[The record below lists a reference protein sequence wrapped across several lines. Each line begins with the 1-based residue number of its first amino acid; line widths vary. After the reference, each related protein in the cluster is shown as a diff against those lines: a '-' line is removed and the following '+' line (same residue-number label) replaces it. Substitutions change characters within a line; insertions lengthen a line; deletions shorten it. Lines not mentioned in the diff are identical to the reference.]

1 MSNTTNTSFY
11 VYDLKAISDYK
22 SLGYYDT
29 SMLCLLTAVNAVLL
43 VLSIVFFR
51 LEPLKSRGIIPQ
63 FSLLLSLIANVIRI
77 ASNFTTQRII
87 LALVPIQVGAMNM
100 VWVPAILQYMR
111 YLIKQRIEYNKQNGT
126 YKPSVLQKIVNFV
139 FVSNIGLGI
148 SLAIHTFCMLII
160 MMGIW
165 LSYFVTNT
173 FSLSILVIL
182 VVLIVLQIA
191 FATTLII
198 ADLIIDVWRFGFFS
212 GTYTRRDPLAFR
224 HDGIYLFICCILSAI
239 YVIFSNV
246 GQLYITTEGLTSRSV
261 GIVAPTFFLEHVSI
275 FLIIL
280 T

>member
-1 MSNTTNTSFY
+1 MNNTTNTSFY

-22 SLGYYDT
+22 NLGYYDT

-63 FSLLLSLIANVIRI
+63 FSLLLSLIANIIRI
-77 ASNFTTQRII
+77 ASNFTTQQIL

-126 YKPSVLQKIVNFV
+126 YKPSLLQKIVNFV

-224 HDGIYLFICCILSAI
+224 HDGIYLFICCVLSAI

-246 GQLYITTEGLTSRSV
+246 SQLYITTEGLTSRSV

-275 FLIIL
+275 FLTIL